1 MQIFVFCPRL
11 FFYLSLS
18 SFSWE
23 QPDVKGGWKA
33 PFDDLLR
40 FPRWRWWHQGGCCY
54 PGLWPGLPLFQ
65 QVEAASLNKDG
76 DSWCWSWCL
85 LEETEP
91 LSFSSL
97 PLGLVASVLSVLHIP
112 GLYKVDQSNVLHHY
126 HQHHHHHHH
135 HHYHHHHRQLY
146 LHQCYDV
153 QHLQLLSLVPLLATV
168 LLVFPTWFT
177 GLSLLG

>member
-1 MQIFVFCPRL
+1 MKLLFDFERLTSYQMFAWYNMRIFMFCPRL

-40 FPRWRWWHQGGCCY
+40 FPRWRSWHQGGCCY

-65 QVEAASLNKDG
+65 QVEAASLNQDG

-85 LEETEP
+85 LEETVP

-135 HHYHHHHRQLY
+135 HRLPSSPPSA
-146 LHQCYDV
+146 
-153 QHLQLLSLVPLLATV
+153 LSP
-168 LLVFPTWFT
+168 
-177 GLSLLG
+177 SM